1 MRHEVPVA
9 MAKKLF
15 LILIAAAICAAVSGP
30 LFAHHGTAAFNTS
43 KTVTVEGVITDFQF
57 FNPHCEVYFDV
68 KNDKGEIEKWDGEL
82 TAPNKLARAGW
93 SKETLKPGDKVTV
106 SGYPGK
112 SAPHTLWIQKLIGPD
127 GKSIPLRET
136 TD

>member
-1 MRHEVPVA
+1 MHKYAIIFWVTVA
-9 MAKKLF
+9 VLS
-15 LILIAAAICAAVSGP
+15 LTVSGP
-30 LFAHHGTAAFNTS
+30 IFAHHGTAAFDTT
-43 KTVTVEGVITDFQF
+43 KTVTVKGIIADFQF
-57 FNPHCEVYFDV
+57 ANPHCEVFFDV
-68 KNDKGEIEKWDGEL
+68 KNEKGEMEKWDGEL

-112 SAPHTLWIQKLIGPD
+112 SAPHTLWIVKLIGPD
-127 GKSIPLRET
+127 GHAIPLRET